1 MGLLGSCCGKTD
13 PSKTDTS
20 MPGIELEKASAT
32 PHFQWAARNGPGAPR
47 GPIVPKGPIV
57 LVDEGTH
64 AMQGAW
70 WPGLWGQPEE
80 SGGSEDAARTPCQWR
95 NRARAHKTRSD
106 CASAHATHR
115 HHHDEQD
122 PQPKRPHAAGGASPA
137 GEPTSVRHSQPPRAF
152 GWCNLISGA
161 LAATGSALS
170 WPNSGDFNS
179 PQRRAPTGPKGS
191 RRRWRSRTA
200 NKTQSQATNERN
212 PEGSRAAVH
221 VRAQYPEYPVSAPS
235 IANGRSPRVPQS
247 RAQTAPPPRKQSA
260 TGTAQRQ
267 RGSPCCPCC
276 AP

>member
-161 LAATGSALS
+161 LAATGSALR

-179 PQRRAPTGPKGS
+179 RQRRLLD
-191 RRRWRSRTA
+191 RRDRGVGGDPALQTKHKVKQRT
-200 NKTQSQATNERN
+200 KET
-212 PEGSRAAVH
+212 PRAHA
-221 VRAQYPEYPVSAPS
+221 
-235 IANGRSPRVPQS
+235 PQS
-247 RAQTAPPPRKQSA
+247 TYVHS
-260 TGTAQRQ
+260 TLSTL
-267 RGSPCCPCC
+267 
-276 AP
+276 